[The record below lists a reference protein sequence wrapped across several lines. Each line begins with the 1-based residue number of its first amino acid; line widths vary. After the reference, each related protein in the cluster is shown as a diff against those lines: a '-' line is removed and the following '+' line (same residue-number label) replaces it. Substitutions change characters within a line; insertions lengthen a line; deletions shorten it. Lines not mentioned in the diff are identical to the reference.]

1 MVNGMTRNVS
11 YNLPVNRS
19 GLQVNSYRGGYRLEY
34 VDNRWWHKHW
44 VTVKSGV
51 VDYDILYCR

>member
-1 MVNGMTRNVS
+1 MVDGRSKDVS
-11 YNLPVNRS
+11 FVLPVNRS
-19 GLQVNSYRGGYRLEY
+19 ALQVNSYKGGYRLEY